1 MAKKKHPQK
10 QNKQTNTLRIIGGDW
25 RSRKLQFQDAPN
37 LRPTPDRV
45 RETLFNWLQGS
56 IHGAHCLDLF
66 AGSGALGLEAPS
78 RGAKEV
84 IFVEKMTHVATQI
97 EENLALLNADSPVI
111 NNDATSF
118 LENTKQIFDIIFLD
132 PPFRQDLLPTA
143 LKIILEKKRLS
154 HNGLIYLE
162 YESEEV
168 FDWDNYGLS
177 LLKETEAGQVKSC
190 LLKRH

>member
-56 IHGAHCLDLF
+56 IHGTHCLDLF
-66 AGSGALGLEAPS
+66 AGSGALGLEALS

-97 EENLALLNADSPVI
+97 EANLALLNADSPVI

-118 LENTKQIFDIIFLD
+118 LENTKQSFDIIFLD

-143 LKIILEKKRLS
+143 LKIILEKKRLN

-168 FDWDNYGLS
+168 YDWDNYGLS
-177 LLKETEAGQVKSC
+177 LLKETGAGQVKSC